1 MIPRYTLPEM
11 GAVWSE
17 RRRFQ
22 LFARVEV
29 AVVRARV
36 RRGLVPA
43 EDLAAIEAAPPP
55 PPERVHELDAQLH
68 HDVIA
73 FLTAYGEGI
82 GPAARHVHY
91 GMTSSDLLDTALAL
105 QLVRAADLLSARL
118 DRLVGALRDRALE
131 HRDTLCLG
139 RTHGVAAEPTT
150 FGLKLA
156 GHAFAFDRD
165 RRRLAA
171 AREAVAVG
179 KLSGAV
185 WTYSNLA
192 ADVEAEVRAEL
203 ELAPEDAATQVVA
216 RDRHAQFAAT
226 LALVGANLERLAV
239 EIRHLQ
245 RTEVREAEE
254 PFAPG
259 QKGSSA
265 MPHKRNPIVAE
276 RLTGIGRLVVGAAGP
291 GRRRLEPGR
300 RLRRRAAGGDGSLGG
315 QGRLPRPA
323 AGGAGRGRGGR
334 RTGRPRRRHRPRPL
348 RRQRRPDLRTSGA
361 HGDPAMTTAPVL
373 EGLRHQASGKVRDVY
388 EVDEAHLLLVTT
400 DRISAFD
407 VVLQDPIPGRGTVL
421 TALTQFWLER
431 TADLVPN
438 HLVGWRASELPPGAR
453 QLAGRA
459 MLVRR
464 LEMIPFECIA
474 RGYLVGSGWK
484 EYRSGGTVCG
494 IPLPEGLR
502 EADRLPEPLFTPST
516 KALSGHDENVS
527 EQVVAKRLGAELA
540 GRLHD
545 LTIGVYRRGAEYAAA
560 RGILLADPKF
570 EFGLAGGEVVLADEV
585 LTPDSSRF
593 WPAGSWEPGSSPPS
607 FDKQFVRD
615 WLETTD
621 WDKTPPAPRLPA
633 EVVDGTAAR
642 YREAYERLSGRSIDD
657 WLAEART

>member
-185 WTYSNLA
+185 GTYSNLA
-192 ADVEAEVRAEL
+192 ADVEAEVLAEL

-276 RLTGIGRLVVGAAGP
+276 RLTGIARLLRGYAVTA
-291 GRRRLEPGR
+291 LENVALWHERDISHSSTERVILPDACCVLDYG
-300 RLRRRAAGGDGSLGG
+300 LERADWLV
-315 QGRLPRPA
+315 R
-323 AGGAGRGRGGR
+323 
-334 RTGRPRRRHRPRPL
+334 
-348 RRQRRPDLRTSGA
+348 
-361 HGDPAMTTAPVL
+361 
-373 EGLRHQASGKVRDVY
+373 GLRVLPERMRANLEASG
-388 EVDEAHLLLVTT
+388 
-400 DRISAFD
+400 
-407 VVLQDPIPGRGTVL
+407 
-421 TALTQFWLER
+421 
-431 TADLVPN
+431 
-438 HLVGWRASELPPGAR
+438 
-453 QLAGRA
+453 
-459 MLVRR
+459 
-464 LEMIPFECIA
+464 
-474 RGYLVGSGWK
+474 
-484 EYRSGGTVCG
+484 
-494 IPLPEGLR
+494 
-502 EADRLPEPLFTPST
+502 
-516 KALSGHDENVS
+516 
-527 EQVVAKRLGAELA
+527 
-540 GRLHD
+540 
-545 LTIGVYRRGAEYAAA
+545 
-560 RGILLADPKF
+560 
-570 EFGLAGGEVVLADEV
+570 GLAGSSAALLALVDAGWSREDAYRVVQRA
-585 LTPDSSRF
+585 
-593 WPAGSWEPGSSPPS
+593 AMAAWEGKGG
-607 FDKQFVRD
+607 FRD
-615 WLETTD
+615 L
-621 WDKTPPAPRLPA
+621 L
-633 EVVDGTAAR
+633 
-642 YREAYERLSGRSIDD
+642 
-657 WLAEART
+657 LAEAGVAEALGETGAALAQRLDPARFVAHADPIFERLEALP